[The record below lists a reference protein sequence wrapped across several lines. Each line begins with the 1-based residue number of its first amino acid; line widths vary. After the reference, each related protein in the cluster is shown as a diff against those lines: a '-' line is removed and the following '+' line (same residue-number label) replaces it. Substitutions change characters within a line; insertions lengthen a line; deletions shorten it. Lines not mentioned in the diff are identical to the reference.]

1 MKEKMHKKSGGRYD
15 MKCLKKGIALLTA
28 VGMIAGVT
36 AGCGGGSS
44 AGNNNTQASGQ
55 SGSAA
60 QTDDKVVLRFAWWG
74 GEERHNATLAAIE
87 KYEELNPNVTIEPEY
102 GGFDGYQQKL
112 ITQLS
117 GNTAA
122 DIIQIDQPWLAD
134 INKQGDLLMD
144 LSVVDAIDL
153 SQFDETFL
161 KNCLEFNGKTVGL
174 PTGMNTNVF
183 LYNKGVLQDD
193 RFGADKIISWKE
205 LMDIG
210 TELHA
215 QDPDFYL
222 LNVEQTILNL
232 MLDSYLNQKT
242 GEYIFNNNYERTF
255 TEEQL
260 AEGFQMIVDW
270 IDNGV
275 IEPAEVNGIYV
286 NRWYENPKWIDGK
299 LGICQVWLSSQSTAT
314 VDGAIDV
321 GVMPMVR
328 DEDGIGSGVMIRPSQ
343 VYSIPNSTKYPE
355 EATKFLNWLVND
367 PEAAAILKDT
377 RGVPASA
384 AAREVLID
392 IGILSEENNSV
403 VENAMEAGAMTIP
416 NLPTGDMEQMWLD
429 AIQEVEYKVASPEEK
444 AKELVADFDELLA
457 ELKSQQ

>member
-1 MKEKMHKKSGGRYD
+1 

-28 VGMIAGVT
+28 VGMIAGAV
-36 AGCGGGSS
+36 AGCGGSGSAGDNSAQGNGGSS
-44 AGNNNTQASGQ
+44 A
-55 SGSAA
+55 AA
-60 QTDDKVVLRFAWWG
+60 QTEAGASGDKVVLRFAWWG
-74 GEERHNATLAAIE
+74 GEERHNATLEAIA

-117 GNTAA
+117 GNSAA

-144 LSVVDAIDL
+144 LSTVEAIDL

-161 KNCLEFNGKTVGL
+161 KNCLEFDGKVVGL

-183 LYNKGVLQDD
+183 LYNKDVLQDD
-193 RFGADKIISWKE
+193 RFGADKTISWKE
-205 LMDIG
+205 LMEIG

-232 MLDSYLNQKT
+232 MLHSYLNQKT
-242 GEYIFNNNYERTF
+242 GEYIFNNDYERTF

-328 DEDGIGSGVMIRPSQ
+328 DADGVGSGVMIRPSQ
-343 VYSIPNSTKYPE
+343 VYSIPSSTKYPE
-355 EATKFLNWLVND
+355 EATKFLNWLTND

-384 AAREVLID
+384 AAREVLLEM
-392 IGILSEENNSV
+392 GILSEENNRV
-403 VENAMEAGAMTIP
+403 VENAMAAGAMTIP

-429 AIQEVEYKVASPEEK
+429 AIQEVEYKVATPEEK
-444 AKELVADFDELLA
+444 AKELVTDFDELLA
-457 ELKSQQ
+457 ELKGQQ

>member
-1 MKEKMHKKSGGRYD
+1 

-28 VGMIAGVT
+28 VGMIAGAV
-36 AGCGGGSS
+36 AGCGGSGSAGDNSAQGNGGSS
-44 AGNNNTQASGQ
+44 A
-55 SGSAA
+55 AA
-60 QTDDKVVLRFAWWG
+60 QTEAGASGDKVVLRFAWWG
-74 GEERHNATLAAIE
+74 GEERHNATLEAIA

-117 GNTAA
+117 GNSAA

-144 LSVVDAIDL
+144 LSTVEAIDL

-161 KNCLEFNGKTVGL
+161 KNCLEFDGKVVGL

-183 LYNKGVLQDD
+183 LYNKDVLQDD
-193 RFGADKIISWKE
+193 RFGADKTISWKE
-205 LMDIG
+205 LMEIG

-232 MLDSYLNQKT
+232 MLHSYLNQKT
-242 GEYIFNNNYERTF
+242 GEYIFNNDYERTF

-275 IEPAEVNGIYV
+275 IEPAVVNGIYV

-328 DEDGIGSGVMIRPSQ
+328 DADGVGSGVMIRPSQ
-343 VYSIPNSTKYPE
+343 VYSIPSSTKYPE
-355 EATKFLNWLVND
+355 EATKFLNWLTND
-367 PEAAAILKDT
+367 PEASAILKDT

-384 AAREVLID
+384 AAREVLLEM
-392 IGILSEENNSV
+392 GILSEENNRV
-403 VENAMEAGAMTIP
+403 VENAMAAGAMTIP

-429 AIQEVEYKVASPEEK
+429 AIQEVEYKVATPEEK
-444 AKELVADFDELLA
+444 AKELVTDFDELLA
-457 ELKSQQ
+457 ELKGQQ

>member
-1 MKEKMHKKSGGRYD
+1 

-28 VGMIAGVT
+28 VGMIAGAV
-36 AGCGGGSS
+36 AGCGGSGSAGDNSAQGNGGSS
-44 AGNNNTQASGQ
+44 A
-55 SGSAA
+55 AA
-60 QTDDKVVLRFAWWG
+60 QTEAGASGDKVVLRFAWWG
-74 GEERHNATLAAIE
+74 GEERHNATLEAIA

-117 GNTAA
+117 GNSAA

-144 LSVVDAIDL
+144 LSTVEAIDL

-161 KNCLEFNGKTVGL
+161 KNCLEFDGKVVGL

-183 LYNKGVLQDD
+183 LYNKDVLQDD
-193 RFGADKIISWKE
+193 RFGADKTISWKE
-205 LMDIG
+205 LMEIG

-232 MLDSYLNQKT
+232 MLHSYLNQKT
-242 GEYIFNNNYERTF
+242 GEYIFNNDYERTF

-275 IEPAEVNGIYV
+275 IEPAVVNGIYV

-328 DEDGIGSGVMIRPSQ
+328 DADGVGSGVMIRPSQ
-343 VYSIPNSTKYPE
+343 VYSIPSSTKYPE
-355 EATKFLNWLVND
+355 EATKFLNWLTND

-384 AAREVLID
+384 AAREVLLEM
-392 IGILSEENNSV
+392 GILSEENNRV
-403 VENAMEAGAMTIP
+403 VENAMAAGAMTIP

-429 AIQEVEYKVASPEEK
+429 AIQEVEYKVATPEEK
-444 AKELVADFDELLA
+444 AKELVTDFDELLA
-457 ELKSQQ
+457 ELKGQQ

>member
-1 MKEKMHKKSGGRYD
+1 

-28 VGMIAGVT
+28 VGMIAGT
-36 AGCGGGSS
+36 AAGCGGGSGIGDENDQNQAVAQTE
-44 AGNNNTQASGQ
+44 AGASG
-55 SGSAA
+55 
-60 QTDDKVVLRFAWWG
+60 DKVVLRFAWWG

-117 GNTAA
+117 GNSAA

-144 LSVVDAIDL
+144 LSTVDAIDL

-183 LYNKGVLQDD
+183 LYNKDVLGDD
-193 RFGADKIISWKE
+193 RFGADKTLSWQE
-205 LMDIG
+205 LMEIG
-210 TELHA
+210 TEMHA

-232 MLDSYLNQKT
+232 MLHSYLNQKT
-242 GEYIFNNNYERTF
+242 GEYIFNNDYERTF

-328 DEDGIGSGVMIRPSQ
+328 DADGVGSGVMIRPSQ
-343 VYSIPNSTKYPE
+343 VYSIPSSTRYPE
-355 EATKFLNWLVND
+355 EATRFLNWLVND

-384 AAREVLID
+384 AARKVLLD
-392 IGILSEENNSV
+392 MGILSEENNSV
-403 VENAMEAGAMTIP
+403 VENAMAVGAMTIP

-429 AIQEVEYKVASPEEK
+429 AIQEVEYKVASPADK
-444 AKELVADFDELLA
+444 AKELVADFDELLE
-457 ELKSQQ
+457 ELKSNQ

>member
-1 MKEKMHKKSGGRYD
+1 
-15 MKCLKKGIALLTA
+15 MKCLKKGIALLA
-28 VGMIAGVT
+28 AAGMIAGAV

-44 AGNNNTQASGQ
+44 AGDGNAQAGGQ
-55 SGSAA
+55 GSAA
-60 QTDDKVVLRFAWWG
+60 AQSGAGASGEKVVLRFAWWG
-74 GEERHNATLAAIE
+74 GEERHNATLEAIA

-117 GNTAA
+117 GNSAA

-144 LSVVDAIDL
+144 LNTVDAIDL
-153 SQFDETFL
+153 TQFDETFL
-161 KNCLEFNGKTVGL
+161 KSCLEFNGKIIGL

-183 LYNKGVLQDD
+183 LYNKSVLQDD
-193 RFGADKIISWKE
+193 RFGADKVISWKE
-205 LMDIG
+205 LMEIG

-215 QDPDFYL
+215 QDPEFYL

-242 GEYIFNNNYERTF
+242 GEYIFNNDYERTF

-321 GVMPMVR
+321 GVMSMVR
-328 DEDGIGSGVMIRPSQ
+328 DADGVGSGVMIRPSQ
-343 VYSIPNSTKYPE
+343 VYSIPSSTKYPE

-384 AAREVLID
+384 AARKVLID
-392 IGILSEENNSV
+392 VGILSEENNSV
-403 VENAMEAGAMTIP
+403 VENAMEAGAMIIP
-416 NLPTGDMEQMWLD
+416 NLPTGDMEQM
-429 AIQEVEYKVASPEEK
+429 
-444 AKELVADFDELLA
+444 
-457 ELKSQQ
+457 

>member
-1 MKEKMHKKSGGRYD
+1 
-15 MKCLKKGIALLTA
+15 MKCLKKEIALLTA
-28 VGMIAGVT
+28 VGMIAGT
-36 AGCGGGSS
+36 AAGCGSGSS
-44 AGNNNTQASGQ
+44 AGDGNAQKNGQSQAVVQTETGASG
-55 SGSAA
+55 
-60 QTDDKVVLRFAWWG
+60 DKVVLRFAWWG

-117 GNTAA
+117 GNSAA

-144 LSVVDAIDL
+144 LSTVDAIDL

-183 LYNKGVLQDD
+183 LYNKSVLEDD
-193 RFGADKIISWKE
+193 RFGADQTLSWQE
-205 LMDIG
+205 LMEIG
-210 TELHA
+210 MEMHT

-232 MLDSYLNQKT
+232 MLHSYLNQKT
-242 GEYIFNNNYERTF
+242 GEYIFNNDYERTF

-328 DEDGIGSGVMIRPSQ
+328 DADGVGSGVMIRPSQ
-343 VYSIPNSTKYPE
+343 VYSIPSSTKYPE
-355 EATKFLNWLVND
+355 EATRFLNWLVND

-384 AAREVLID
+384 AAREVLLD
-392 IGILSEENNSV
+392 MGILSEENNSV
-403 VENAMEAGAMTIP
+403 VENAMAAGAMTIP

-429 AIQEVEYKVASPEEK
+429 AIQEVEYKVASPADK
-444 AKELVADFDELLA
+444 AKELVTDFDELLE
-457 ELKSQQ
+457 ELKSNQ